1 MKLLMEENDLKPP
14 KYNISIAGFA
24 EFGRAPHMD
33 AQLESD
39 DDLRRAKM
47 RRVTISIVPDYD
59 LLIGIRG

>member
-1 MKLLMEENDLKPP
+1 MTKNDLKPP

-24 EFGRAPHMD
+24 EFGRAPRMD
-33 AQLESD
+33 AQLELD